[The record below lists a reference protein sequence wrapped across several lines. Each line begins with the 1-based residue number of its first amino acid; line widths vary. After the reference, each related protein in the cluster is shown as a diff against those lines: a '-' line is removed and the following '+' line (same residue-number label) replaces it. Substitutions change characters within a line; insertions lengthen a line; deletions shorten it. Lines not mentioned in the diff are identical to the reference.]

1 MKKEKPN
8 LARDGAPKKLADCT
22 VHGATHHFNQYG
34 QMVTGLSRT
43 QGEHPS
49 IIPGAAIITSPNVEK
64 KIGPAPIKPG
74 MRRR

>member
-1 MKKEKPN
+1 
-8 LARDGAPKKLADCT
+8 LARDGAPKSLTDCN
-22 VHGATHHFNQYG
+22 VHDATFHFSHG

-49 IIPGAAIITSPNVEK
+49 IIPGAAIITTPTVEK
-64 KIGPAPIKPG
+64 NFAPVVIKPG